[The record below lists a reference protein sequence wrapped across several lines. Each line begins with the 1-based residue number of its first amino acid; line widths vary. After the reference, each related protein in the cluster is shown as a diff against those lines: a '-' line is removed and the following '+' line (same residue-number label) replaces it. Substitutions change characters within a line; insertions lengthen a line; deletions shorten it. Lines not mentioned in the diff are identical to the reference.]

1 MNMVLYKQNQLLL
14 QILLDNKRINEQQL
28 KVLRKLEEDPEFL
41 RKIINKLLEE

>member
-1 MNMVLYKQNQLLL
+1 MNIVLYKQNQLLL
-14 QILLDNKRINEQQL
+14 QILLDNKKINEQQL